1 MHRDRITL
9 VALSLT
15 LGLGVA
21 VGCTDSEPININ
33 NHMTGTAGN
42 TNPGT
47 AGNTSGT
54 AGSTAGS
61 AGATGTAGN
70 TSGTAG
76 SMSGTAGG
84 TGGAMGTAGAGGT
97 GGATGTAGAGGA
109 GTAGAGGHGGAGGAG
124 GAGGGGG
131 GTAGAGG
138 GGGTAVVLSFA
149 TDIMPII
156 TASCHNCHQT
166 GADGGL
172 SMKADTMMTAY
183 KALVGTG
190 AGAPV
195 TTSKNCKFPDAVTMR
210 VMPGDP
216 AHSLMYLKITTPD
229 AMLLTAM
236 CGDSMPKDKP
246 TMPLGTANAASAMKI
261 HDWIIQGAKP

>member
-76 SMSGTAGG
+76 SMSGTGG

-109 GTAGAGGHGGAGGAG
+109 GTAGAGGHGGAG